1 MMHPACSIGGRR
13 LRFRGAGIKV
23 IPFAVAALLASSSMV
38 QAATCLASASEVR
51 KEHPHAWPKWTYG
64 PQGERCWYSG
74 QKPVFARE
82 PLRLVPTA
90 QAAAV
95 APPKPRPAPETN
107 AKSTTPIAQPWALEH
122 RWGEIF
128 RYPDPPAR

>member
-1 MMHPACSIGGRR
+1 MMHPAYSTGGSR

-23 IPFAVAALLASSSMV
+23 IPFAVAALLASSSTV
-38 QAATCLASASEVR
+38 QAAACLASASEVR
-51 KEHPHAWPKWTYG
+51 KEHPHAWAKWTYG

-82 PLRLVPTA
+82 PLRLVPA
-90 QAAAV
+90 ARAAAA
-95 APPKPRPAPETN
+95 APPKPRPAPQTN
-107 AKSTTPIAQPWALEH
+107 AISTTPIAQPWALEH
-122 RWGEIF
+122 RWGEVF